1 MSLWS
6 LCALPFWL
14 RREYVAEFGVDHVE
28 VKCRGIK
35 VFVQPFKRFI
45 PLRMLGIG
53 EDFQQVHV
61 AERPA
66 AVIGW
71 TGVRAFD
78 AYGNAC
84 VGAFDLA
91 LKLQINLPVVA
102 EVIAV
107 IEGAPILQGFENN

>member
-1 MSLWS
+1 
-6 LCALPFWL
+6 
-14 RREYVAEFGVDHVE
+14 
-28 VKCRGIK
+28 
-35 VFVQPFKRFI
+35 
-45 PLRMLGIG
+45 MLGIG
-53 EDFQQVHV
+53 KNFQQVHV
-61 AERPA
+61 TERPA

-78 AYGNAC
+78 AYGNTC
-84 VGAFDLA
+84 GGAFDLA